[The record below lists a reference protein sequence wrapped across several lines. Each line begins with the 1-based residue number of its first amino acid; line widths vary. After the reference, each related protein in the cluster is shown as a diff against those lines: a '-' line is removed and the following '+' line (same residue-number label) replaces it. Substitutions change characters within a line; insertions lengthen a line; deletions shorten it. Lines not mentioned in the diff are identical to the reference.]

1 MWIIWAMK
9 NTLLSIHMRAWESH
23 HWSENSPRPRRA
35 CNRDPGY
42 PYNILSK
49 SKYPKNRWTLQW
61 KGECTCISQE
71 LGSKK
76 TSQAFEGSGYF
87 SKNEPWRNL
96 SYLSWL
102 FLFFSRTPHNLD
114 LLQMLGKE
122 WTKHIFHTWWC
133 VSWWWI
139 PWYQMKSNLNKSKEI
154 ETSIAR
160 ISYIH
165 QGLGIHLLSIMNS
178 KHIVKLKRQGWEIK
192 SWEIE
197 NILWNSK
204 EDVEKLKKFPLLFLK
219 TQELP
224 LEKPP
229 TWKPLRGENAQC
241 ELGNWLVCFW
251 GSMLPWKS
259 ARHHSKECWVK
270 FWVIII

>member
-1 MWIIWAMK
+1 MEGWMHLYFAGIRVLKLARPLRGQDTQRVAKM
-9 NTLLSIHMRAWESH
+9 SH
-23 HWSENSPRPRRA
+23 E
-35 CNRDPGY
+35 
-42 PYNILSK
+42 
-49 SKYPKNRWTLQW
+49 Q
-61 KGECTCISQE
+61 IS
-71 LGSKK
+71 LTFHGC
-76 TSQAFEGSGYF
+76 FC
-87 SKNEPWRNL
+87 
-96 SYLSWL
+96 
-102 FLFFSRTPHNLD
+102 FFSRTPHNLD

-197 NILWNSK
+197 NILWTSK